1 MGTQRTFPM
10 EFGVV
15 EGITMGHQ
23 PNEIAIINTVQRW
36 VETFVVGLNVCPF
49 AKREVVK
56 NRVRYCVSQADTRE
70 LLTADLE
77 RELNRLKD
85 NDAIETSLLI
95 HPGVLQDFYDYN
107 DFLHTANTLVRV
119 MGLDGVFQV
128 ASFHPNYQFAGTE
141 PADAENHTNRSPYP
155 ILHLLREKSLTVA
168 IDAYPGA
175 EDIPNK
181 NIKIMNELGGE
192 YLQNILKQ
200 CFN

>member
-1 MGTQRTFPM
+1 
-10 EFGVV
+10 
-15 EGITMGHQ
+15 MGHQ
-23 PNEIAIINTVQRW
+23 PNEIEIINTVQRW

-56 NRVRYCVSQADTRE
+56 NRVRYCVSQADSRE

-77 RELNRLKD
+77 RELNRLKED
-85 NDAIETSLLI
+85 DAIETSLLI

-107 DFLHTANTLVRV
+107 DYLYIANTLVRN
-119 MGLDGVFQV
+119 MSLDGVFQV

-141 PADAENHTNRSPYP
+141 PADAENYTNRSPYP
-155 ILHLLREKSLTVA
+155 ILHLLREKSLSVA
-168 IDAYPGA
+168 IDAYPDAG
-175 EDIPNK
+175 DIPGN
-181 NIKIMNELGGE
+181 NIKLMNELGGE

>member
-1 MGTQRTFPM
+1 MN
-10 EFGVV
+10 
-15 EGITMGHQ
+15 HQ
-23 PNEIAIINTVQRW
+23 PNEVAIINTVQRW

-56 NRVRYCVSQADTRE
+56 NRVRCCVSQANTPE
-70 LLTADLE
+70 LLTVDLE
-77 RELNRLKD
+77 RELNRLKE

-107 DFLHTANTLVRV
+107 DYLHTANTLVGN

-128 ASFHPNYQFAGTE
+128 ASFHPNYQFADTE
-141 PADAENHTNRSPYP
+141 AADAENYTNRSPYP

-168 IDAYPGA
+168 IDAYPDA
-175 EDIPNK
+175 DDIPRN
-181 NIKIMNELGGE
+181 NIKLMNELGGE

>member
-1 MGTQRTFPM
+1 MN
-10 EFGVV
+10 
-15 EGITMGHQ
+15 HQ
-23 PNEIAIINTVQRW
+23 PDEVAIINTVQRW

-56 NRVRYCVSQADTRE
+56 NRVRYCVSQANTPE

-77 RELNRLKD
+77 RELSRIKED
-85 NDAIETSLLI
+85 DAIETSLLI

-107 DFLHTANTLVRV
+107 DYLHTANTLVGN

-128 ASFHPNYQFAGTE
+128 ASFHPNYQFADTE
-141 PADAENHTNRSPYP
+141 AADAENYTNRSPYP

-168 IDAYPGA
+168 IDVYPDA
-175 EDIPNK
+175 DDIPKN
-181 NIKIMNELGGE
+181 NIKLMNELGGE

>member
-1 MGTQRTFPM
+1 MIK
-10 EFGVV
+10 
-15 EGITMGHQ
+15 GIAVGHQ
-23 PNEIAIINTVQRW
+23 PNEIAIINTVQHW
-36 VETFVVGLNVCPF
+36 VESFVVGLNVCPF

-56 NRVRYCVSQADTRE
+56 NRVRYCVSQANTRE

-77 RELNRLKD
+77 RELNRLKE

-107 DFLHTANTLVRV
+107 DYLHTANTLVRN
-119 MGLDGVFQV
+119 MGLDGVFQL

-141 PADAENHTNRSPYP
+141 PADAENYTNRSPYP

-175 EDIPNK
+175 DNIPNN
-181 NIKIMNELGGE
+181 NIKLMNELGGE
-192 YLQNILKQ
+192 YLKNNWGQSKVPE
-200 CFN
+200 

>member
-1 MGTQRTFPM
+1 M
-10 EFGVV
+10 
-15 EGITMGHQ
+15 
-23 PNEIAIINTVQRW
+23 
-36 VETFVVGLNVCPF
+36 VGLNVCPF

-56 NRVRYCVSQADTRE
+56 NRVRYWVSQADTPE

-77 RELNRLKD
+77 HELNRLKE

-95 HPGVLQDFYDYN
+95 HPSVLQDFYDYN
-107 DFLHTANTLVRV
+107 DYLHTANTLVSN

-128 ASFHPNYQFAGTE
+128 ASFHPNFQFAGTE
-141 PADAENHTNRSPYP
+141 AADAENYTNRSPYP

-168 IDAYPGA
+168 IDAYPDA
-175 EDIPNK
+175 DDIPKN
-181 NIKIMNELGGE
+181 NIKLMNELGGE